1 MAITI
6 VARVVNEEAIEFM
19 VCDDLDLSFVLRLTL
34 FIFVISFKPILCPI
48 SLHHASLKQRGG

>member
-1 MAITI
+1 MLERIL
-6 VARVVNEEAIEFM
+6 VGELGF
-19 VCDDLDLSFVLRLTL
+19 LFVLRLTL